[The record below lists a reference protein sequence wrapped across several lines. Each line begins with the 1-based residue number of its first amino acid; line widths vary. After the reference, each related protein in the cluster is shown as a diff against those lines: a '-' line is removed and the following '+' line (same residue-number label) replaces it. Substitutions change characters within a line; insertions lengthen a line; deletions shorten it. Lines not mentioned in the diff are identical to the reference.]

1 MIRLVEMR
9 QFFRW
14 ATLLLALSAAC
25 PASADEMPE
34 GQSRADYDAW
44 LAGSP
49 DARAKLLSF
58 ESWLHAAGVEGIVPT
73 WQLVRTAS
81 MWRECNAPPFEV
93 APPAEWTHI
102 ARTLQ
107 FVRDHVQPVI
117 GPVEAVSGYRDEVL
131 NRCAHGAPQSAHRH
145 FYAIDL
151 VPLAP
156 LTRAGL
162 MRSLCKI
169 DDLRGQQYEI
179 GLGFYSGV
187 RFHVDS
193 QRYRLW
199 GADGHAATSPCVT
212 GNYG

>member
-1 MIRLVEMR
+1 M
-9 QFFRW
+9 QC
-14 ATLLLALSAAC
+14 AAL
-25 PASADEMPE
+25 
-34 GQSRADYDAW
+34 
-44 LAGSP
+44 
-49 DARAKLLSF
+49 
-58 ESWLHAAGVEGIVPT
+58 
-73 WQLVRTAS
+73 
-81 MWRECNAPPFEV
+81 EV
-93 APPAEWTHI
+93 APPSEWTHL
-102 ARTLQ
+102 ARTLE

-117 GPVEAVSGYRDEVL
+117 GPVEAVSGYRDEAL
-131 NRCAHGAPQSAHRH
+131 NKCAHGAPQSAHRH

-151 VPLAP
+151 VPLGP
-156 LTRAGL
+156 IDRAAL

-212 GNYG
+212 GDYG